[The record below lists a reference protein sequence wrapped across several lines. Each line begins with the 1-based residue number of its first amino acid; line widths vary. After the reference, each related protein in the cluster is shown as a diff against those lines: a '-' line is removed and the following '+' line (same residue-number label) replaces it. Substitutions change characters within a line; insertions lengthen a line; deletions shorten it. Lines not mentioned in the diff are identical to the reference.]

1 LRMVDLERLLERT
14 SRTFALN
21 IPLLPPPTRREVT
34 VAYLLFRI
42 ADTFEDSVRWPVERR
57 LEALDGFVRL
67 IEAQEGGDVARLAA
81 SWTRVPPLDHPGYVE
96 LLEQTPAVIEAYLRL
111 RPGAKSVIGE
121 HVVRTAQGMG
131 GFVARASTSGVLRMR
146 DLEDLREYCYV
157 VAGIVGEML
166 TALFL
171 LDREE
176 LSAVG
181 GELEARSAEFGEGLQ
196 LTNILRDASAD
207 EGEGRRF
214 LPVGFDRAT
223 VFELARRDLDR
234 AVEYT
239 HLLQESGAERGLVA
253 FNALPVALAR
263 ATLALVEA
271 DGPGV
276 KLTRREVRRLVSGVK
291 TALDRGLPVL
301 SPREA

>member
-1 LRMVDLERLLERT
+1 MAHLERLLQKT

-21 IPLLPPPTRREVT
+21 IPLLPRPTRREVT

-57 LEALDGFVRL
+57 LEALDGFARL
-67 IEAQEGGDVARLAA
+67 VDARGSGDVRRLAA
-81 SWTRVPPLDHPGYVE
+81 SWTGVPPLDHPGYIE
-96 LLEQTPAVIEAYLRL
+96 LLEETPAVMEAYLGL
-111 RPGAKSVIGE
+111 APGAKDVIGE
-121 HVVRTAQGMG
+121 HVVRTAEGMG
-131 GFVARASTSGVLRMR
+131 AFVARAGESGILSVR

-171 LDREE
+171 LGRPE

-181 GELEARSAEFGEGLQ
+181 PELEDRSAEFGEGLQ
-196 LTNILRDASAD
+196 LTNILRDASSD

-214 LPVGFDRAT
+214 LPADLDRST
-223 VFELARRDLDR
+223 VFDLARRDLDR

-239 HLLQESGAERGLVA
+239 HLLQKTGAERGLVA

-263 ATLALVEA
+263 ATLALVEV
-271 DGPGV
+271 DGPGA
-276 KLTRREVRRLVSGVK
+276 KLTRRDVRRLASDVR
-291 TALDRGLPVL
+291 TALDRGLPAL
-301 SPREA
+301 SQS